1 MENLNYL
8 QDLLDSNSQS
18 SLDDNL
24 VGNAEKTVSIYT
36 PRNEH
41 GSSIRHFD
49 YKKELGP
56 IHNEIIRLLSI
67 GLTNS
72 EVAMKMGV
80 TNATV
85 INVKYSHEGRMMLK
99 LLGVERDKMTIILK
113 DKVSQLGPIAADVI
127 EDLLMD
133 KETPQSVK
141 ARTALQILEMNGLSR
156 SKDEGINA
164 HLQDA
169 IISQIVANAN
179 NSGLMIVHDSV
190 AEDAEV
196 VEENAQTD

>member
-1 MENLNYL
+1 MESLNNPQDQFDFL
-8 QDLLDSNSQS
+8 QDQI
-18 SLDDNL
+18 
-24 VGNAEKTVSIYT
+24 VGNADKTVSIYK

-56 IHNEIIRLLSI
+56 QHAEMLRLLSI

-85 INVKYSHEGRMMLK
+85 INVKYSQEGK
-99 LLGVERDKMTIILK
+99 LLLKMLGIERDKMTVILK
-113 DKVSQLGPIAADVI
+113 DKVSQLGPVAADVI

-133 KETPQSVK
+133 SETPQSVK
-141 ARTALQILEMNGLSR
+141 ARTALQVLEMNGLSR
-156 SKDEGINA
+156 TKDEGINQ
-164 HLQDA
+164 HLQNA
-169 IISQIVANAN
+169 IIEQIVANAN
-179 NSGLMIVHDSV
+179 NSGLMIVDDSLV
-190 AEDAEV
+190 EDAEI

>member
-1 MENLNYL
+1 MESLNNTQNQFDSL
-8 QDLLDSNSQS
+8 QDQI
-18 SLDDNL
+18 
-24 VGNAEKTVSIYT
+24 VGNADKTVSIYK
-36 PRNEH
+36 PRNAH

-56 IHNEIIRLLSI
+56 QHAEILRLLSI

-85 INVKYSHEGRMMLK
+85 INVKYSQEGK
-99 LLGVERDKMTIILK
+99 LLLKMLGIERDKMTVILK

-127 EDLLMD
+127 EELLMD
-133 KETPQSVK
+133 SETPQSVK
-141 ARTALQILEMNGLSR
+141 ARTALQVLEMNGLSR
-156 SKDEGINA
+156 TKDEGINQ
-164 HLQDA
+164 HLQNA
-169 IISQIVANAN
+169 IIEQIVANAN
-179 NSGLMIVHDSV
+179 NSGLMIVDDSL
-190 AEDAEV
+190 AEDAEI